1 MLFNNVCLNVK
12 TLTNAVLLLLC
23 VTLMPTAPIL
33 LDLITAPVRQDTL
46 ATENLAKVKSDT
58 LANFNGTS

>member
-23 VTLMPTAPIL
+23 VTLMPTASIL
-33 LDLITAPVRQDTL
+33 VDLITAPVRQDTL
-46 ATENLAKVKSDT
+46 ATEKLAKVK
-58 LANFNGTS
+58 